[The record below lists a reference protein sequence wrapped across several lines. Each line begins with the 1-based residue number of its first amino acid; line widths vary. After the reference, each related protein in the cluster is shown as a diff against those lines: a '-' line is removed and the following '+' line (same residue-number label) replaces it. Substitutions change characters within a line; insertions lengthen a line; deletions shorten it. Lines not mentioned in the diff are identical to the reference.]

1 MSSIPSY
8 LLFSLHSVYY
18 FRAAV
23 LDVVFPL
30 FHRREIRRS
39 PQARCRR
46 EALIRGRELLLQVQ
60 RLFTEAF
67 QGTKSSVGRLR
78 GECES
83 GGKRLAIWASWL
95 RQQQLESLAAA
106 PFAPLP
112 ETTQRAPVMQALEA
126 LLKVGHKEL
135 LVCVVAKHAVL
146 FL

>member
-1 MSSIPSY
+1 M
-8 LLFSLHSVYY
+8 
-18 FRAAV
+18 
-23 LDVVFPL
+23 
-30 FHRREIRRS
+30 IRWW
-39 PQARCRR
+39 
-46 EALIRGRELLLQVQ
+46 ELLLQVQ

-67 QGTKSSVGRLR
+67 QGIKPSVGRLR
-78 GECES
+78 GEWES
-83 GGKRLAIWASWL
+83 GGKRLAIRASWL

>member
-1 MSSIPSY
+1 MTSFVRCLIAGK
-8 LLFSLHSVYY
+8 FG
-18 FRAAV
+18 
-23 LDVVFPL
+23 VF
-30 FHRREIRRS
+30 

-67 QGTKSSVGRLR
+67 QGIKPSVGRLR

-95 RQQQLESLAAA
+95 RQEQLESLAAV

-135 LVCVVAKHAVL
+135 LVCVVAKYAVL